1 MKKNQQIILGL
12 SLLLSFFFVLDIGL
26 HFILVPLEQLS
37 FSVYNPKGDIDFINL
52 GFINM
57 LLRGVSFFGIVLNRR
72 YRRYYYGV
80 GLLLIAA
87 TTLYLMIDSL
97 WVFWN
102 YLSLY
107 GYWLLT
113 LVLTILLGIRIFKPR
128 FLKSYEVYLLAA
140 GWVSMGIIA
149 LVYIDIMG
157 LDWPC
162 EFVYAYLQRIVF
174 EGLFF
179 VLGVYVLQKEHHQ

>member
-1 MKKNQQIILGL
+1 MNKNQQIILGL
-12 SLLLSFFFVLDIGL
+12 AILLSFFFVLDIGL
-26 HFILVPLEQLS
+26 HFILVPLEQLK
-37 FSVYNPKGDIDFINL
+37 FTVYNPKGDIDFINL

-57 LLRGVSFFGIVLNRR
+57 LLRGISFLGIVLNRR

-80 GLLLIAA
+80 GLLLIAS
-87 TTLYLMIDSL
+87 TTVYLMIDSL

-107 GYWLLT
+107 GYWLFT
-113 LVLTILLGIRIFKPR
+113 LVLTILLGIRIFKSH
-128 FLKSYEVYLLAA
+128 FLKSYDVYLLIA
-140 GWVSMGIIA
+140 GWLSMGIIA

-157 LDWPC
+157 FDWPR

-179 VLGVYVLQKEHHQ
+179 VLGVYVLQKEHHL